1 MNNHRKK
8 IVCSLICST
17 LLLGT
22 SSVGSAEEN
31 AATTEESFN
40 LDEYVVTASRIPV
53 KLSEAGANITVV
65 TREEIE
71 KGAFTSLSDVLR
83 KNNVNMAENDFSAYP
98 ILNGD
103 DRVLIMVDGRKMN
116 YPHWMLG
123 GNERVMNINSL
134 PVKNIERIEIVRGA
148 ASALYGS
155 DAAGGVINIIT
166 RKATA
171 SSTTV
176 DSSFGS
182 WGLRRYS
189 IATEGKENG
198 FSYLLTAE
206 HKKRDSFKFDDS
218 KTDATKTHPD
228 SQVDEDFVTLRLDK
242 DLGNGRELSLQF
254 EHTENNSGFGAGI
267 LTATSLPGFP
277 GGYQDV
283 TGNNIAL
290 TYRWQQDT
298 GANNFFRV
306 YRNAEKG
313 TFYNSFTKSDY
324 ITPYS
329 YEVHATGADW
339 QQSWKISDKHTLVGG
354 AGWRKDYKDDKEF
367 INESI
372 STKSLFME
380 NRWNLP
386 QQWSLSLGTRYDDQS
401 ITGDKT
407 TSNIVVNRGINKA
420 ANVYASWGQFVRN
433 PILEYLYG
441 NSRLFA
447 NTNLKAET
455 GDTVTV
461 GVNTK
466 LDERTKL
473 QASIYSSRVKDA
485 YEWSPRTLYR
495 YLVINGGDQKR
506 RGLDINLVHTLSPQW
521 DVSIGYVYSKIEE
534 EATGTTGYSNY
545 DKNSQPNGYN
555 LGLQYTQDKWN
566 ADLNLRAATGRSLAY
581 FTSNSYLTLDMGVN
595 YQLNPETRIYLKG
608 YNLTNKSYE
617 LIEKSTFGVD
627 TVEFP
632 MAGRN
637 FYVGIEHRM

>member
-1 MNNHRKK
+1 M
-8 IVCSLICST
+8 
-17 LLLGT
+17 LGT
-22 SSVGSAEEN
+22 SSIGSAEEN
-31 AATTEESFN
+31 AATNEESFN
-40 LDEYVVTASRIPV
+40 FNEYVVTASRIPV
-53 KLSEAGANITVV
+53 KLSESGANVTVV

-71 KGAFTSLSDVLR
+71 KGAFSSLSDVLR
-83 KNNVNMAENDFSAYP
+83 KNDVNMAENSFSAYP

-116 YPHWMLG
+116 YPHWLLG
-123 GNERVMNINSL
+123 GNDRVMNINSL

-206 HKKRDSFKFDDS
+206 HKERDSFEFKDS
-218 KTDATKTHPD
+218 KTGATKTHPD

-242 DLGNGRELSLQF
+242 DLGNGRELSLQL
-254 EHTENNSGFGAGI
+254 EHTENNSGFGGGI
-267 LTATSLPGFP
+267 VPSTGLVGFP
-277 GGYQDV
+277 GAYQDLDS
-283 TGNNIAL
+283 NNIAL

-313 TFYNSFTKSDY
+313 TFYNAFTKSDF
-324 ITPYS
+324 ITPAS
-329 YEVHATGADW
+329 YKVHATGADW

-354 AGWRKDYKDDKEF
+354 AGWRKDYLDDKEF

-380 NRWNLP
+380 NRWKLP
-386 QQWSLSLGTRYDDQS
+386 QQWSLSLGTRYDDQN
-401 ITGDKT
+401 IAGDKI
-407 TSNIVVNRGINKA
+407 TSNIVVNREIGKDT
-420 ANVYASWGQFVRN
+420 NVYASWGQFVRN
-433 PILEYLYG
+433 PIIEYLYG
-441 NSRLFA
+441 NARLVA
-447 NTNLKAET
+447 NSGLKPET

-473 QASIYSSRVKDA
+473 QSSIYSSRVKDA
-485 YEWSPRTLYR
+485 YEWSPIIFPYR
-495 YLVINGGDQKR
+495 YQVINGGDQKR
-506 RGLDINLVHTLSPQW
+506 RGLDVNLIHTLSPQW
-521 DVSIGYVYSKIEE
+521 DVSIGYAYSKVEE
-534 EATGTTGYSNY
+534 EVAGTAGYSNY

-566 ADLNLRAATGRSLAY
+566 ADLKLRAATGRSLQY

-595 YQLNPETRIYLKG
+595 YQLSPETRIYLKG

-617 LIEKSTFGVD
+617 LSEKADFGSAV
-627 TVEFP
+627 VEYP
-632 MAGRN
+632 MPGRN
-637 FYVGIEHRM
+637 FYIGIEHRM